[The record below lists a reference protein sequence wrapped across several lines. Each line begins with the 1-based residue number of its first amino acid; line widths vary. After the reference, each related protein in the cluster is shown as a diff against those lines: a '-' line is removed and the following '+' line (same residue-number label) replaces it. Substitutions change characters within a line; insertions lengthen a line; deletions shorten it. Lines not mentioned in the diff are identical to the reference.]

1 MGQAPAFG
9 EEPLPQVVAAAA
21 AMRRMVDLLVSLE
34 HEHPVVDD
42 MVSRMAEWEAGLAE
56 HAVLDALPRFGA
68 DAEEGRLYLRHAFDV
83 ADFNPCFPEYRFDR
97 LVADDAEG
105 SVNFPLAFEGPPGSV
120 HGGVLG
126 LFFDCVVQQH
136 NCLGGYPSG
145 MTRSMTVSYR
155 RPVPLLEDLR
165 FDVVRTHDD
174 RRVQSTARLLQG
186 AGEGKVVLCSADVV
200 AVTIPPKLLD
210 GIEFATRRSTPVG
223 ES

>member
-1 MGQAPAFG
+1 MSETPAFG
-9 EEPLPQVVAAAA
+9 AEPLPQVVAAAA

-42 MVSRMAEWEAGLAE
+42 MVSRMAEWDAE
-56 HAVLDALPRFGA
+56 LSGRASLDALPRFGA
-68 DAEEGRLYLRHAFDV
+68 DTEEGRLYLRHAFDV

-97 LVADDAEG
+97 LVADDAQG
-105 SVNFPLAFEGPPGSV
+105 SVTFPLAFEGPPGCV

-136 NCLGGYPSG
+136 NCLGGDPSG

-186 AGEGKVVLCSADVV
+186 EGDGQVVLCSAEVV
-200 AVTIPPKLLD
+200 AVTIPSKLLD
-210 GIEFATRRSTPVG
+210 GIEFATRRAAPVE